1 MRAALWR
8 SVDLSIT
15 FYHERGRVSMT
26 NEELAKEIQ
35 SGDRDKLLDLW
46 AQVKRFAHNWAYK
59 WTVALNGRGG
69 LSVDDFEQAAFLA
82 LLEALEGWRSEGGA
96 FLTWYGLKLKGAF
109 SEAAGLRTQRARRD
123 PLQNCISLDAPITD
137 SEGDTLSLAD
147 VLPDP
152 EAEQVIENIAEC
164 DLRYALH
171 RALLTLS
178 EPQRRAVVLRCCY
191 GFTLDET
198 AVRMGTTR
206 TTARSAEQ
214 KGLRLLRHPRNSQ
227 RLRIYR

>member
-1 MRAALWR
+1 MRAALWW

-35 SGDRDKLLDLW
+35 SGDKDKLLDLW

-69 LSVDDFEQAAFLA
+69 LSVDDFEQVAFLA
-82 LLEALEGWRSEGGA
+82 LLEALEGWRPEGGA

-109 SEAAGLRTQRARRD
+109 SEAAGLRTQRARKD
-123 PLQNCISLDAPITD
+123 PLQNCISLDAPFTD

-147 VLPDP
+147 VLD
-152 EAEQVIENIAEC
+152 
-164 DLRYALH
+164 RK
-171 RALLTLS
+171 S
-178 EPQRRAVVLRCCY
+178 VV
-191 GFTLDET
+191 
-198 AVRMGTTR
+198 
-206 TTARSAEQ
+206 
-214 KGLRLLRHPRNSQ
+214 
-227 RLRIYR
+227 